1 MDRLRQNGYAPSVR
15 YNNNPVLKKAI
26 DEMTVSGFNGIKFG
40 QITQNLLTT
49 DRYMVLADYNDYAA
63 AQEKASQVY
72 GDQAAWN
79 RMSLVN
85 IAQAG
90 RFAADR
96 AVREYARDIWGATP
110 VKGGK

>member
-1 MDRLRQNGYAPSVR
+1 M
-15 YNNNPVLKKAI
+15 KKAI

-72 GDQAAWN
+72 GDQIAWN
-79 RMSLVN
+79 
-85 IAQAG
+85 AC
-90 RFAADR
+90 
-96 AVREYARDIWGATP
+96 P
-110 VKGGK
+110 